1 MYSKIFDNRK
11 GKHIWPQ
18 RTICEVH
25 REIYD
30 LLVVGKHDAILE
42 KLEEAYV
49 MGIKLC
55 RKLTEYKCELPE
67 WKNNDSQESRDL
79 RELRIQLTKDVDEIS
94 NHI

>member
-1 MYSKIFDNRK
+1 
-11 GKHIWPQ
+11 
-18 RTICEVH
+18 
-25 REIYD
+25 
-30 LLVVGKHDAILE
+30 
-42 KLEEAYV
+42 